1 MTRPDVLIV
10 GAGINGLSTA
20 YWLAKAGKSV
30 TVVERGRVPCEI
42 ASSSDHH
49 RLIRTFYGPDA
60 GYTARIP
67 DAFTAWRAMWQ
78 DLGPEDRYFA
88 DRGILSI
95 SQEPGDRPD
104 QSRQTLDALGM
115 PYERIDSQ
123 AEMDR
128 RFPFLEPSNIAY
140 AMLGPGG
147 ALMADNILRDLADW
161 LRKSGVTIQEQSPV
175 EAVDPVNATVTLV
188 GGAELSADHVVVAA
202 GVGLPKLTPWLDLSF
217 AFNRSL
223 ILYADP
229 PAHLAEAW
237 ANAPCWSSLGGDG
250 ELWGMPPLRGLPAK
264 LGSGALGRLDP
275 SDSDRTMSADDMQAM
290 RRAYVSRFKD
300 AEAFTIRWGQANYWT
315 GTPSLDLLFSKQDRA
330 YALSACS
337 GHGFK
342 FGALT
347 GRDVA
352 DALTGAAPWQTV
364 SDRIAGRSMAAA

>member
-1 MTRPDVLIV
+1 M
-10 GAGINGLSTA
+10 
-20 YWLAKAGKSV
+20 
-30 TVVERGRVPCEI
+30 
-42 ASSSDHH
+42 
-49 RLIRTFYGPDA
+49 
-60 GYTARIP
+60 
-67 DAFTAWRAMWQ
+67 
-78 DLGPEDRYFA
+78 
-88 DRGILSI
+88 SI

-250 ELWGMPPLRGLPAK
+250 
-264 LGSGALGRLDP
+264 
-275 SDSDRTMSADDMQAM
+275 T
-290 RRAYVSRFKD
+290 
-300 AEAFTIRWGQANYWT
+300 
-315 GTPSLDLLFSKQDRA
+315 
-330 YALSACS
+330 LSTK
-337 GHGFK
+337 G
-342 FGALT
+342 
-347 GRDVA
+347 
-352 DALTGAAPWQTV
+352 
-364 SDRIAGRSMAAA
+364 